1 MPMGPRPPLSRTILK
16 RERPDNVKSCP
27 ATLSAVPPRC
37 PREDL
42 SPYPVNRWSPICA
55 RKPGSV
61 KTCPRS
67 PVPVPLSRIGEDLSP
82 VVPDPPVPNLS
93 VFDRP
98 AAVP

>member
-37 PREDL
+37 PLSPHAVPVKTCPHTPGEDL
-42 SPYPVNRWSPICA
+42 SPIPVVP
-55 RKPGSV
+55 V

-67 PVPVPLSRIGEDLSP
+67 PRTDLRAKARIGEDLSP
-82 VVPDPPVPNLS
+82 VPGPGPPVP
-93 VFDRP
+93 DR
-98 AAVP
+98 